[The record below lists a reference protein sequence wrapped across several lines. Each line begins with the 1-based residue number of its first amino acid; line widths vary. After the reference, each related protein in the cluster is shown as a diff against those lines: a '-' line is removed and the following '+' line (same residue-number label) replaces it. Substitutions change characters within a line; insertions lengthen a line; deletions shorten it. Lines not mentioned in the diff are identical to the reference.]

1 MEGMMIEQV
10 LPRITS
16 IYSLTGV
23 ILTRNIKV
31 EGIGESQIDALIR
44 DLEELSNPTVG
55 LAAAKGYVLIRITA
69 KAENEDLADALLQEL
84 EEEINTRL
92 ADWVNPE

>member
-1 MEGMMIEQV
+1 
-10 LPRITS
+10 
-16 IYSLTGV
+16 V

-44 DLEELSNPTVG
+44 DLELLSNPTVG

-69 KAENEDLADALLQEL
+69 KAENAELADALLKDL
-84 EEEINTRL
+84 DDEIRTRL